1 MSIKGKR
8 VIWVG
13 PADGANAK
21 PSNVE
26 GVATQATILPGSVVI
41 EAAASAG
48 LELSDIAGTQTGN
61 PFLVADKDQMRAKSV
76 DDLWTINENM
86 VAIQPR
92 SGEYVNVLVI
102 TGQALV
108 IGSPLARSST
118 DGALKIAVTPV
129 TVGATSEEI
138 LCYVDEVVTTTTT
151 QLVRVKVA

>member
-26 GVATQATILPGSVVI
+26 GVATQSTIKPGSVVI
-41 EAAASAG
+41 QAAAGAG
-48 LELSDIAGTQTGN
+48 LELSDVAGTQTGS
-61 PFLVADKDQMRAKSV
+61 PFLVADKDQMRTKSV
-76 DDLWTINENM
+76 DDNWTINENM
-86 VAIQPR
+86 VSIQPR